1 MTVAPDQQSTRSDP
15 DHWRSVAAGLE
26 GRPAEDILA
35 WAAETF
41 GGDLVATVSFE
52 DAALPYLVATHA
64 PAATVAFL
72 DTQYHFAETWWLVE
86 ATRRRLGPALRL
98 EVLRPGPAVLP
109 DDRWVADPEGCC
121 AVRKVEPLGRAL
133 AGRAAWITG
142 IRRIDGPTRAA
153 APVVEWD
160 DRWGVV
166 KINPL
171 VAWSDADL
179 EGYQTAHDLPRHP
192 LASRGYPSIG
202 CWPCTRPV
210 ADGEDRRAGR
220 WAGLDKTE
228 CGLHLGAAGTDAGT
242 DSAAVAVAVEVR

>member
-1 MTVAPDQQSTRSDP
+1 MPTSRNALSLFLALMLFHLPLLTIPVL
-15 DHWRSVAAGLE
+15 VAAAWVLGYQLRGE
-26 GRPAEDILA
+26 FVYKRLA
-35 WAAETF
+35 
-41 GGDLVATVSFE
+41 
-52 DAALPYLVATHA
+52 
-64 PAATVAFL
+64 AFL
-72 DTQYHFAETWWLVE
+72 LVH
-86 ATRRRLGPALRL
+86 
-98 EVLRPGPAVLP
+98 
-109 DDRWVADPEGCC
+109 
-121 AVRKVEPLGRAL
+121 GRAL

>member
-86 ATRRRLGPALRL
+86 ATRRRLGGPLRL
-98 EVLRPGPAVLP
+98 EILRPGPGVLP

-160 DRWGVV
+160 DHWGVV

>member
-86 ATRRRLGPALRL
+86 ATRRRLGGPLRL
-98 EVLRPGPAVLP
+98 EILRPGPGVLP

>member
-1 MTVAPDQQSTRSDP
+1 MTVAPAQQSTRSDP

-72 DTQYHFAETWWLVE
+72 DTQYHFAETWWLVD
-86 ATRRRLGPALRL
+86 ATRRRLGGPLRL
-98 EVLRPGPAVLP
+98 EILRPGPGVLP

>member
-52 DAALPYLVATHA
+52 DAALPHLVATHA
-64 PAATVAFL
+64 TSATVAFL

-86 ATRRRLGPALRL
+86 ATRRRLGGPLRL
-98 EVLRPGPAVLP
+98 EILRPGPGVLP